1 MQELT
6 TEDAGDLMVGLPP
19 ERGESPLRGSA
30 EDRYKDVPLP
40 ALTLEVLA
48 NKAGEELR

>member
-19 ERGESPLRGSA
+19 GSPLKSA
-30 EDRYKDVPLP
+30 VDDRYKDVLLP